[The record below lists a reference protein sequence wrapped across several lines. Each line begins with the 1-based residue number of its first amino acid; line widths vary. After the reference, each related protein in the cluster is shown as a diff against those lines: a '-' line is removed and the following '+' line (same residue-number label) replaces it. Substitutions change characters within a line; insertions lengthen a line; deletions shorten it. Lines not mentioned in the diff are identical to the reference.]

1 MSEEKVA
8 LVMALR
14 RVMKQ
19 AGFPVRADFIAW
31 AKTAGWHQLNDKTFQ
46 GLFWASHLRSNRE
59 TPWYTVAQ
67 VATYSGRHSARLDAE
82 RELPG

>member
-1 MSEEKVA
+1 MWNRQWGQKTRMNPMS
-8 LVMALR
+8 
-14 RVMKQ
+14 
-19 AGFPVRADFIAW
+19 D
-31 AKTAGWHQLNDKTFQ
+31 DKTFQ